1 MVTEQSRELRGAIEN
16 LVTAKLLDILSRPD
30 RVSRLHA
37 QRLLAATSEPIRS
50 AEQQLD
56 QALSTTF
63 VERRLVRRSN
73 RKLARRTTPD
83 GASVLT
89 SS

>member
-30 RVSRLHA
+30 RVSRLNA
-37 QRLLAATSEPIRS
+37 QRLRAAGSEPIRS

-56 QALSTTF
+56 QALSSTL
-63 VERRLVRRSN
+63 VEPRRVRRSN
-73 RKLARRTTPD
+73 VKLAQRTTRD

>member
-30 RVSRLHA
+30 WVSRLNA
-37 QRLLAATSEPIRS
+37 QRLRAAASEPIRS

-56 QALSTTF
+56 QALSISF
-63 VERRLVRRSN
+63 VEPRPMRRRN
-73 RKLARRTTPD
+73 GKLAQRTTRD

>member
-16 LVTAKLLDILSRPD
+16 LVTVKLLDILSRPD
-30 RVSRLHA
+30 RLNRLNA
-37 QRLLAATSEPIRS
+37 QRLNAAASEPVRS

-63 VERRLVRRSN
+63 VESRLVRPGN
-73 RKLARRTTPD
+73 GKLAQLTTPD

>member
-16 LVTAKLLDILSRPD
+16 LVTAKLLDILSRSD
-30 RVSRLHA
+30 RLSRLNA
-37 QRLLAATSEPIRS
+37 QRLKAAASEPIRS

-56 QALSTTF
+56 QALSSTL
-63 VERRLVRRSN
+63 VDPRRVGRSN
-73 RKLARRTTPD
+73 GKLAQRATPD